1 MAFTE
6 YKFDKEMLKALVAE
20 RSANLRANRG
30 FSNLLAFGL
39 GVVAERLSKDA
50 RRYRDYG
57 PYWPALKEVMNANGY
72 NLGSQSDPLV
82 KKAYRGETDVETLI
96 MADEFRTAYLKQN
109 MIYTNQFL
117 LDAASPDFWTLYD
130 ADMEFPA
137 S

>member
-72 NLGSQSDPLV
+72 NLGSQSDLLISR
-82 KKAYRGETDVETLI
+82 AYRGETDEETLI
-96 MADEFRTAYLKQN
+96 MADEFRTMYLKSN
-109 MIYTNQFL
+109 IVYANQFM
-117 LDAASPDFWTLYD
+117 LDAGSGEFWTLYD
-130 ADMEFPA
+130 SDMETPA
-137 S
+137 

>member
-6 YKFDKEMLKALVAE
+6 YKFDKEILKALVAE

-72 NLGSQSDPLV
+72 NLGSQSDPLISR
-82 KKAYRGETDVETLI
+82 AYRGETDEETLI
-96 MADEFRTAYLKQN
+96 MADEFRTMYLKSN
-109 MIYTNQFL
+109 IVYANQFM
-117 LDAASPDFWTLYD
+117 LDAGSGEFWTLYD
-130 ADMEFPA
+130 SDMEN
-137 S
+137 

>member
-20 RSANLRANRG
+20 RAANLRANRG

-82 KKAYRGETDVETLI
+82 RRAYRGETDEETLI
-96 MADEFRTAYLKQN
+96 MADEFRTAYLKSN
-109 MIYTNQFL
+109 IVYANQFM
-117 LDAASPDFWTLYD
+117 LDAGSGEFWTLYD
-130 ADMEFPA
+130 SDMEF

>member
-72 NLGSQSDPLV
+72 NLGSQSDPLISR
-82 KKAYRGETDVETLI
+82 AYQGETDEETLI
-96 MADEFRTAYLKQN
+96 MADEFRTMYLKSN
-109 MIYTNQFL
+109 IVYANQFM
-117 LDAASPDFWTLYD
+117 LDAGSGEFWTLYD
-130 ADMEFPA
+130 SDMETPA
-137 S
+137 

>member
-72 NLGSQSDPLV
+72 NLGSQSDPLISR
-82 KKAYRGETDVETLI
+82 ACI
-96 MADEFRTAYLKQN
+96 
-109 MIYTNQFL
+109 
-117 LDAASPDFWTLYD
+117 
-130 ADMEFPA
+130 
-137 S
+137 

>member
-72 NLGSQSDPLV
+72 NLGSQSDPLISR
-82 KKAYRGETDVETLI
+82 AYRGETDEETLI
-96 MADEFRTAYLKQN
+96 MADEFRAMYLKSN
-109 MIYTNQFL
+109 IVYANQFM
-117 LDAASPDFWTLYD
+117 LDAGSGEFWTLYD
-130 ADMEFPA
+130 SDMETPA
-137 S
+137 

>member
-57 PYWPALKEVMNANGY
+57 PYWPALKELMNANGY

-82 KKAYRGETDVETLI
+82 SRAYRGETDEETLI
-96 MADEFRTAYLKQN
+96 MADEFRAMYLKSN
-109 MIYTNQFL
+109 IVYANQFM
-117 LDAASPDFWTLYD
+117 LDAGSGEFWTLYD
-130 ADMEFPA
+130 SDMETPA
-137 S
+137 

>member
-20 RSANLRANRG
+20 RAANLRANRG

-82 KKAYRGETDVETLI
+82 SRTYRGETDEETLI
-96 MADEFRTAYLKQN
+96 MADEFRTAYLKSN
-109 MIYTNQFL
+109 IVYANQFM
-117 LDAASPDFWTLYD
+117 LDAGSGEFWTLYD
-130 ADMEFPA
+130 SDMEF

>member
-1 MAFTE
+1 MAYTE
-6 YKFDKEMLKALVAE
+6 YKFDKDTIKALVSE
-20 RSANLRANRG
+20 RAAALRANRG

-39 GVVAERLSKDA
+39 GVVADRLGKDP

-57 PYWPALKEVMNANGY
+57 PYWPALKDAMNRNGY
-72 NLGSQSDPLV
+72 SLGSQTDPLV
-82 KKAYRGETDVETLI
+82 KRVYRGESDVETLI
-96 MADEFRTAYLKQN
+96 MADEFRTAYLKSN

-117 LDAASPDFWTLYD
+117 LDASSPDFWVLHD

>member
-1 MAFTE
+1 MAYNE
-6 YKFDKEMLKALVAE
+6 YKFDKEIIKTLVEE
-20 RSANLRANRG
+20 RAAALRANRG

-39 GVVAERLSKDA
+39 GVVAERLGKDP

-57 PYWPALKEVMNANGY
+57 PYWWALKDALKAGGY
-72 NLGSQSDPLV
+72 QLGDQTDPLV
-82 KKAYRGETDVETLI
+82 KRAYRGESDVETLI
-96 MADEFRTAYLKQN
+96 MADEFRSADPTSN

-117 LDAASPDFWTLYD
+117 LDASSPDFWVLHD

>member
-20 RSANLRANRG
+20 RAANLRANRG

-82 KKAYRGETDVETLI
+82 SRAYRGETDEETLI
-96 MADEFRTAYLKQN
+96 MADEFSTAYLKSN
-109 MIYTNQFL
+109 IVYANQFM
-117 LDAASPDFWTLYD
+117 LDAGSGEFWTLYD
-130 ADMEFPA
+130 SDMEF

>member
-39 GVVAERLSKDA
+39 GVVADRLSKDA

-72 NLGSQSDPLV
+72 NLGSQSDPLISR
-82 KKAYRGETDVETLI
+82 AYRGETDEETLI
-96 MADEFRTAYLKQN
+96 MADEFRTMYLKSN
-109 MIYTNQFL
+109 IVYANQFM
-117 LDAASPDFWTLYD
+117 LDSGSGEFWTLYD
-130 ADMEFPA
+130 SDMETPA
-137 S
+137 

>member
-57 PYWPALKEVMNANGY
+57 PYWPALKEVMNTNGY
-72 NLGSQSDPLV
+72 NLGSQSDPLISR
-82 KKAYRGETDVETLI
+82 AYRGETDEETLI
-96 MADEFRTAYLKQN
+96 MADEFRTMYLKSN
-109 MIYTNQFL
+109 IVYANQFM
-117 LDAASPDFWTLYD
+117 LDAGSGEFWTLYD
-130 ADMEFPA
+130 SDMETPA
-137 S
+137 